1 MEQLVENM
9 DVVIN
14 ERRDYITQM
23 RQASKQKQQKNE
35 WLSARIEENRLRS
48 EMGDEP
54 VAGRGGS
61 CAFSG
66 DGERVREEGR

>member
-23 RQASKQKQQKNE
+23 AASEQAE
-35 WLSARIEENRLRS
+35 AAEERVAERPHRGES
-48 EMGDEP
+48 FAQRDGRRP

>member
-35 WLSARIEENRLRS
+35 WLSARIEFAQRDGRR
-48 EMGDEP
+48 P